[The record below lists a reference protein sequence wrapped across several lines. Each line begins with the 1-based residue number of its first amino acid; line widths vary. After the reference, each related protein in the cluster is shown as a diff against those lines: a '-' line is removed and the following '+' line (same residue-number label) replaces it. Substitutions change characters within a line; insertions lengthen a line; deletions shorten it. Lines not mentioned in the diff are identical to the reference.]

1 MTSRGSLRL
10 LALVFLPA
18 ALSCGLAPGC
28 HQPGAGEGRAGAE
41 ATVQTGTGA
50 AENAGALEPQVVT
63 VVATEYA
70 FAPRAP
76 IPAGVTQVLLEDRG
90 RQPHHMELYRLA
102 DGKTVTDLRAALDAP
117 GALPGWV
124 VGVGGPG
131 AVGPGETVDATM
143 LLDPGSYAYVC
154 YAPDSAGVPHF
165 KRGMLQTV
173 EIAPG
178 PARETAE
185 PTADLTLTLNEYGFT
200 FSEPP
205 TAGTHT
211 IRVENPGAQ
220 MHQAFLYRLDPGRTL
235 DEFVRWTDA
244 GEIGPG
250 PGRWAS
256 GLSSL
261 SSGLHAYFN
270 TTFEPG
276 EYVVICYV
284 GDTADAKPHYLH
296 GMVQQFSVR

>member
-1 MTSRGSLRL
+1 VRRIWIVTVL
-10 LALVFLPA
+10 LSFTLAAGCRQRSAGEDRSAADTTAQTGAPA
-18 ALSCGLAPGC
+18 AEAAADPG
-28 HQPGAGEGRAGAE
+28 
-41 ATVQTGTGA
+41 
-50 AENAGALEPQVVT
+50 PQVVT

-70 FAPRAP
+70 FAPQEP
-76 IPAGVTQVLLEDRG
+76 IPAGVTQVRLEDRG

-102 DGKTVTDLRAALDAP
+102 DGKTVADLRAELESP
-117 GALPGWV
+117 RPMPGWV

-131 AVGPGETVDATM
+131 AVGPGETVDAIM

-154 YAPDSAGVPHF
+154 YAPDSAGAPHF
-165 KRGMLQTV
+165 KGGMLQAV
-173 EIAPG
+173 EIASG
-178 PARETAE
+178 PARATAE
-185 PTADLTLTLNEYGFT
+185 PAADLTLTLGEYGFT

-205 TAGTHT
+205 TAGRHT

-244 GEIGPG
+244 GETGPA

-256 GLSSL
+256 GLSAL
-261 SSGLHAYFN
+261 SPGLHAYFT

-284 GDTADAKPHYLH
+284 GDTADGRPHYLH
-296 GMVQQFSVR
+296 GMVQQFTVR